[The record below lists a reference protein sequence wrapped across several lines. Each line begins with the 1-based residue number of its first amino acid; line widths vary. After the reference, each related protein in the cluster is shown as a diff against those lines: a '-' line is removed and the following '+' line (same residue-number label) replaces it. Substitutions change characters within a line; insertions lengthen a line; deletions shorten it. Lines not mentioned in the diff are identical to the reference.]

1 MPLVRNGSDRFDMV
15 YESPTSSQES
25 QSERLR
31 APPVYKGHVWTTHSD
46 RYNAKYT
53 AEVLPFWLH
62 VGVYMNEHR
71 KRVIRGTTIFFAYTI
86 GFTFHTLEVLPIAS
100 NVLFSLALFTL
111 IMLMIQAYRQIS
123 LYGLLPKLLQYCR
136 NKEEVGKLLV
146 NAEME
151 TKLHLLNGALT
162 GIMGLLA
169 YLLVLPKWYT
179 LALGIAGTVLHMFSF
194 WPTLVLYR
202 LVCKLLG
209 LAVIEHVARIRST
222 LHSVVMQRKEKLKLL
237 TDDQS
242 YMLAMF
248 RDANAAL
255 TLPMVCII
263 NLCFLLSLIMLLAL
277 VTIPSNS
284 PPIIILRAV
293 FTLLIGGGGLLL
305 LLGMTWVAHAYE
317 EYAGDLYHDPDLVRL
332 AEEVFPNN
340 GASYLAIVVNKQVLG
355 FTLFGFVI
363 NARLFISTLV
373 SIAMSIMMT
382 IVFAF
387 FSDSNYN

>member
-1 MPLVRNGSDRFDMV
+1 MV

-86 GFTFHTLEVLPIAS
+86 GFTFHTLQVLPIAS

-162 GIMGLLA
+162 GIIGLLA

>member
-162 GIMGLLA
+162 GIMGFLA
-169 YLLVLPKWYT
+169 YLFVLPKWYT

>member
-1 MPLVRNGSDRFDMV
+1 MV

-86 GFTFHTLEVLPIAS
+86 GFTFHTLQVLPIAS

-162 GIMGLLA
+162 GIIGLLA

-194 WPTLVLYR
+194 WPTLVMYR